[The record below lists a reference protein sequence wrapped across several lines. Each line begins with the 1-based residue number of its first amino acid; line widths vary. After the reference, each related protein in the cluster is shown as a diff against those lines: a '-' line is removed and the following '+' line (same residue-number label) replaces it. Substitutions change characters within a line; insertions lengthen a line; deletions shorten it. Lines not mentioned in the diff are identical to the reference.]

1 MTFDTLRFCIF
12 FMIVLGGFY
21 LTPRAKRKYVIL
33 VASICF
39 YLLLDV
45 KVCML
50 ALFTVVFTY
59 FGTGVMEHLQQKKM
73 VYGRCCF
80 GIIIAVLLGIL
91 GIFKYINFASDIFYQ
106 VLRLFHFSGERKLF
120 ELFATV
126 GMSYYTLKAVMYVV
140 EVYQKKTESEKD
152 LVALASYLLFFPQII
167 AGPIDRPKSL
177 LVQLKGELSYREEL
191 VKKSILLLASGYM
204 KKLVIANMVVG
215 YVDSIYTDV
224 SAYKGLT
231 LLYGIFLYSI
241 QIYCDF
247 SGYSQISMGLAGMLG
262 IEVGD
267 NFNCP
272 YLALNIKDFWGRWH
286 ISLSSF
292 LKDYIY
298 IPLGGNR
305 NGRVQKIKNTLVTFL
320 LSGLW
325 HGANY
330 TFLVWGL
337 FHGVLN
343 CMCKK
348 TKTKVIPVKSLKD
361 RVKLVGRISITF
373 VCVTIGWVF
382 FRAES
387 LTQAVTLLARIVT
400 TFRQSICVE
409 GVLEMIMVY
418 TGDMMSL
425 SPFLMSAI
433 LVVVLLLRE
442 YRYTYGGLSEAVKET
457 DLSKNHDIQQKRERE
472 QTIWLAF
479 CVFAIVCFG
488 SFGSQGFI
496 YANF

>member
-191 VKKSILLLASGYM
+191 VKKSILLLASG
-204 KKLVIANMVVG
+204 
-215 YVDSIYTDV
+215 
-224 SAYKGLT
+224 
-231 LLYGIFLYSI
+231 
-241 QIYCDF
+241 
-247 SGYSQISMGLAGMLG
+247 
-262 IEVGD
+262 
-267 NFNCP
+267 
-272 YLALNIKDFWGRWH
+272 
-286 ISLSSF
+286 
-292 LKDYIY
+292 
-298 IPLGGNR
+298 
-305 NGRVQKIKNTLVTFL
+305 
-320 LSGLW
+320 
-325 HGANY
+325 
-330 TFLVWGL
+330 
-337 FHGVLN
+337 
-343 CMCKK
+343 
-348 TKTKVIPVKSLKD
+348 
-361 RVKLVGRISITF
+361 
-373 VCVTIGWVF
+373 
-382 FRAES
+382 
-387 LTQAVTLLARIVT
+387 
-400 TFRQSICVE
+400 
-409 GVLEMIMVY
+409 
-418 TGDMMSL
+418 
-425 SPFLMSAI
+425 
-433 LVVVLLLRE
+433 
-442 YRYTYGGLSEAVKET
+442 
-457 DLSKNHDIQQKRERE
+457 
-472 QTIWLAF
+472 
-479 CVFAIVCFG
+479 
-488 SFGSQGFI
+488 
-496 YANF
+496 